1 MMASFK
7 SVACLSAV
15 AAMAISSTT
24 TANAQ
29 QRLKCATYSA
39 VDPQKMEGR
48 SVHSALKIDDEIE
61 AEQMYVTMSASAKR
75 LGAVKAILHAYSLSP
90 ETNEIVHN
98 SATLFMRNGAGAS
111 KITDAI
117 FDPREEVRMPKEE
130 SAEPFTGKWMPGQVV
145 PFRAMKAGEL
155 PLAGLGGSKGVWMLE
170 LEDVL
175 EVGNVDSRMSQLT
188 IDDFKMTFC
197 DKDGDAM
204 PENPMAVSQMAP
216 PPPVA
221 PAPVPPAP
229 LTNFQVMSVDEEAQ
243 PADVEEA
250 SPSLGT
256 PLEVVPPQPS
266 VIDSVVQAAEQT
278 VERAVEAITNANLT
292 IPASGVIPGV
302 SIPLAV
308 EPSELSPDIA
318 ALVEENRVRPVNDNI
333 VSRDGVRI
341 RSGSLYDPAVGT
353 AVGGVP
359 AQRGGPL
366 ADFIAGFFPTEETVN
381 AEGEVVPASGPL
393 SGGVAAVRTFFEGL
407 PTIPTMNITAPLDF
421 SAMPEIPNPL
431 NITLPE
437 IRPLNLTA
445 LPNPL
450 NLTLPTLPEIQPLN
464 LTEVIRAATSTDTPG
479 PFLTLP
485 EFGALDLSALDLGAL
500 DLSALDLSALEFPNP
515 LNITLPEIPRL
526 NLTALGI
533 PTIPGLAI
541 RLPFAPRTDD
551 EVDALAESLA
561 AEAADV
567 LSAESTEAGEEEE
580 QAPAGLFAGF
590 QMPEFRNPFA
600 PRETEEEVAA
610 EEEEVAADSAEAM
623 PVEEQAA
630 PTLRDR
636 LLGAAN
642 PQARPL
648 GLFARRPARE
658 TEEPAAEEE
667 VAAEEE
673 EVAADSAE
681 AMPVEEQAAPTLRD
695 RLLGAANPQAR
706 PLGLFARRPAAVNTA
721 ADSEMETAMPAAE
734 METAMP
740 AAATSTEATTTTS
753 AASSMPAITYEEE
766 PAIEESKSTGKFGF

>member
-1 MMASFK
+1 MASFK

-221 PAPVPPAP
+221 PAPVPPVAPAP
-229 LTNFQVMSVDEEAQ
+229 LTNFQVMSVPEEAQ

-266 VIDSVVQAAEQT
+266 IVDSVVQAAEQT

-308 EPSELSPDIA
+308 EPSELSPEIA

-381 AEGEVVPASGPL
+381 AEGDVVPASGPL
-393 SGGVAAVRTFFEGL
+393 STGVAAVRTFVEGL

-437 IRPLNLTA
+437 IRPLNLAA

-648 GLFARRPARE
+648 GLFARRPA
-658 TEEPAAEEE
+658 
-667 VAAEEE
+667 
-673 EVAADSAE
+673 
-681 AMPVEEQAAPTLRD
+681 
-695 RLLGAANPQAR
+695 
-706 PLGLFARRPAAVNTA
+706 AVNTA
-721 ADSEMETAMPAAE
+721 VDSEMETAMPAAE